1 MGISLPIPSKHI
13 HKWMP
18 LLVRC
23 AHSMASEGHD
33 KDNHDSLPRY
43 RIGCHGCHGRH
54 AFITRRYEGVEMAKD
69 RKIDRVI
76 LGIQNDNIE
85 DLAVLKPYEVKL
97 VTHLVEGPLK
107 SACDG
112 VKRLGKRL
120 S

>member
-1 MGISLPIPSKHI
+1 MGISLPIPSN
-13 HKWMP
+13 P
-18 LLVRC
+18 
-23 AHSMASEGHD
+23 HSQADAPVGSLRSQHGHRQAMIN
-33 KDNHDSLPRY
+33 DNRDSLPRY
-43 RIGCHGCHGRH
+43 RIGCHGRH

>member
-1 MGISLPIPSKHI
+1 MIN
-13 HKWMP
+13 
-18 LLVRC
+18 
-23 AHSMASEGHD
+23 
-33 KDNHDSLPRY
+33 DNRDSLPRY

>member
-1 MGISLPIPSKHI
+1 
-13 HKWMP
+13 
-18 LLVRC
+18 
-23 AHSMASEGHD
+23 
-33 KDNHDSLPRY
+33 
-43 RIGCHGCHGRH
+43 
-54 AFITRRYEGVEMAKD
+54 MAKD

-97 VTHLVEGPLK
+97 VTHLVDGHLK

-120 S
+120 SYCKYSYRP

>member
-1 MGISLPIPSKHI
+1 
-13 HKWMP
+13 
-18 LLVRC
+18 
-23 AHSMASEGHD
+23 
-33 KDNHDSLPRY
+33 
-43 RIGCHGCHGRH
+43 
-54 AFITRRYEGVEMAKD
+54 MAKD